1 MPTCMAYNC
10 ANTSGKTDDKSVI
23 FTRIPATP
31 DHVRVEWLTRL
42 HREDIDP
49 KKFLPGKDHVLCSR
63 HFDERCF
70 EIDMALKLMK
80 GVEKRKFKDTTTIV
94 PTIFS
99 HVRPT
104 APRPNTEQRMAKKAK
119 DKVIYSQGTETEKLS
134 SERRNLWLA
143 RINREGFDPDPTKRH
158 YKVCSDHFITGKKAD
173 LYDNTNPDWAP
184 SQKMGPQLPDSC
196 PSTDPRSSKKRYQRA
211 KGRQEKV
218 KRFKAAEALLD
229 LQNDTHPTG
238 LNLSSNSANDSLSD
252 EVEIEHDNDFDNE
265 AVEIQL
271 TDGQLLDMMRK
282 EVQRLTTENMDAV
295 KKKAITAI
303 CRTLREE
310 IEEQDALS
318 LKDDKT
324 KDSSSTNSAHSEQ
337 YGGGKSDASFSA
349 MDKDEKPCIIPPDMI
364 KIEKPVEN
372 RGLVR
377 GRKVCIDDCH
387 DSPDVNVPTISEDLS
402 KANKEITALKLK
414 IDVMKKL
421 VSYQKKWS
429 VKWIRDNDEKTCMYT
444 GLPSWLAFLNLYTIV
459 EPVVTEAKC
468 ELPDSDGTDTGG
480 DLTLCDELFA
490 VLVKLKLG
498 LYSEDVARCFSIPVK
513 RFKKIFEI
521 WISSLFL
528 KFADWS
534 SMRAGCKKQTDY
546 VIPSFIR
553 KNSDVKIILCW
564 LPLEFGA
571 SSASA
576 DDQNNKETFKMLT
589 GLDRHGKIIFLS
601 GIWIQQSDRLTMA
614 ENSAVLNL
622 IKDGDTIVVPSDLE
636 IVSALTISSKNVKVV
651 VYPTIQKRW
660 LGPLLIRWNPFTTS
674 YSGL

>member
-1 MPTCMAYNC
+1 MVHTCVVWGCTNRADAGATKKQYF
-10 ANTSGKTDDKSVI
+10 D
-23 FTRIPATP
+23 IP
-31 DHVRVEWLTRL
+31 
-42 HREDIDP
+42 
-49 KKFLPGKDHVLCSR
+49 
-63 HFDERCF
+63 
-70 EIDMALKLMK
+70 
-80 GVEKRKFKDTTTIV
+80 
-94 PTIFS
+94 
-99 HVRPT
+99 
-104 APRPNTEQRMAKKAK
+104 
-119 DKVIYSQGTETEKLS
+119 KVIYSQGTETEKLS

-196 PSTDPRSSKKRYQRA
+196 PSTDPQSLKKRYQRA
-211 KGRQEKV
+211 KGRQEK
-218 KRFKAAEALLD
+218 
-229 LQNDTHPTG
+229 
-238 LNLSSNSANDSLSD
+238 
-252 EVEIEHDNDFDNE
+252 
-265 AVEIQL
+265 
-271 TDGQLLDMMRK
+271 
-282 EVQRLTTENMDAV
+282 DAV

-318 LKDDKT
+318 LKDDET

-337 YGGGKSDASFSA
+337 YEGGKSDASFSA

-372 RGLVR
+372 WGLVR

-387 DSPDVNVPTISEDLS
+387 DSPDVNVPTISEDLD

-421 VSYQKKWS
+421 ASYQKKWS

-444 GLPSWLAFLNLYTIV
+444 GLPSWVAFLNLYTIV
-459 EPVVTEAKC
+459 EHVVTEAKC

-498 LYSEDVARCFSIPVK
+498 LFSEDVAWCFSIPVK

-553 KNSDVKIILCW
+553 KNFDVKIILCW
-564 LPLEFGA
+564 LPLEFSAG
-571 SSASA
+571 SASA

-601 GIWIQQSDRLTMA
+601 GMWIKQSDQLTVA
-614 ENSAVLNL
+614 GNFAVLNL

-636 IVSALTISSKNVKVV
+636 IVSALTIGSKNVKVV
-651 VYPTIQKRW
+651 VLPYNTKEMVGTTADQMESIHNFIQWSLDRVKWFGVMDKVVQVENREHADKIVAVCCQ
-660 LGPLLIRWNPFTTS
+660 LSNIY
-674 YSGL
+674 YS